1 MNEVKIRNSVIDR
14 KWKRKSLKV
23 KMLIKQEKG
32 KREER

>member
-23 KMLIKQEKG
+23 KMLIKQEK
-32 KREER
+32 ERKDK